1 MKNVLNRVV
10 NVITFLATRNLA
22 FRGSE
27 KKIVSQTNGNYLGII
42 ELISLYDPFLAEHFI
57 KRGNLYIWLENR
69 FFDLL

>member
-1 MKNVLNRVV
+1 MLLHFSQPVTSHLGAVK
-10 NVITFLATRNLA
+10 
-22 FRGSE
+22 

-57 KRGNLYIWLENR
+57 KRVNLYIWLENR